1 MKQTDKKRK
10 KGTVTESKPRY
21 TRIGFWFPL
30 LYGAVNIFL
39 LVCSVLIY
47 SMNGVVANPETAKL
61 ILQAFQVCL
70 IFSPSAFIL
79 LLFLQRRHRRRF
91 PTCSDMYKKAPGL
104 LAMFVV
110 VIEVVYLVTLVM

>member
-1 MKQTDKKRK
+1 MKQTDKKIK

-61 ILQAFQVCL
+61 IFQVCL
-70 IFSPSAFIL
+70 IFSPSAFII